1 MSSPPY
7 SADPY
12 GRFEPRW
19 KLHAYFALLLVGLH
33 LIAGPKLRLSEWR
46 VDPAGNAALEE
57 ALRWK
62 EGSLELHLN
71 KYDVAHFDGKRFNV
85 VGLSFVLICLIG
97 TTLTSWTGGGAHD
110 FYPLYYVALV
120 ALPLAPAAYLAFR
133 SQTHSSAWGAALA
146 AYLICGTSLLHI
158 VQQCRGAQGG
168 SVNAIDQVLSVT
180 GLLIFAGDLLGA
192 RRIWPAAIGL
202 ALSAWARPMT
212 ILYVLP
218 LLWLVRPGP
227 STIARS
233 RRSRWIGIAAVAF
246 IAGVPM
252 TLNSL
257 KFGNPFQTGY
267 RYLYEGRTDPVGR
280 SGREQLFGLR
290 YASENLRAMN
300 LAFPSW
306 DLRAGVVYPDTSNI
320 NGGSIW
326 LTSPLLLGV
335 FLTIPQWWRDSARR
349 TLMLSTL
356 PVLAGI
362 ACYHTTGAVHAGCF
376 RYALDF
382 IPIWLLVIAP
392 FVTTNRAAPW
402 TLGCLAYS
410 ALYFNL
416 LP

>member
-1 MSSPPY
+1 MLY
-7 SADPY
+7 
-12 GRFEPRW
+12 
-19 KLHAYFALLLVGLH
+19 AYFSLLLVGLH
-33 LIAGPKLRLSEWR
+33 LTVGPKLRLSEWH
-46 VDPAGNAALEE
+46 VNPSGNAALEE
-57 ALRWK
+57 ALQWK

-71 KYDVAHFDGKRFNV
+71 EYEVAHFGGKRYNV
-85 VGLSFVLICLIG
+85 FGLAFVLICLIG
-97 TTLTSWTGGGAHD
+97 TTLTSWTGGGARD
-110 FYPLYYVALV
+110 FYSTYYVALV

-133 SQTHSSAWGAALA
+133 SQTRSSAWGAALA
-146 AYLICGTSLLHI
+146 AYLIGGTSLLHI
-158 VQQCRGAQGG
+158 LQQCRGAQGG

-180 GLLIFAGDLLGA
+180 GLLIFAADLLGS
-192 RRIWPAAIGL
+192 RRIWPAALGL
-202 ALSAWARPMT
+202 ALSAWARPLT
-212 ILYVLP
+212 ILYALP
-218 LLWLVRPGP
+218 LLWSVRPGQ
-227 STIARS
+227 STVALS
-233 RRSRWIGIAAVAF
+233 RRSRWIAIAALVF

-252 TLNSL
+252 TLSFL
-257 KFGNPFQTGY
+257 KFGNPLQTGY

-290 YASENLRAMN
+290 YAPENLRAMN

-306 DLRAGVVYPDTSNI
+306 DIRAGAVYPDTSNV

-335 FLTIPQWWRDSARR
+335 FLTVPRWWRDSARR

-362 ACYHTTGAVHAGCF
+362 ACYHTTGAVNSGCF

-392 FVTTNRAAPW
+392 YVATRRAAPW